1 MANRFI
7 LWLLEKKKIVI
18 YSYLK
23 GSAFAEVEKDE
34 VL

>member
-7 LWLLEKKKIVI
+7 LWLLEKKIVI